1 MLLLSATDVSRV
13 VDVTDVMAAV
23 DASFREASSG
33 EAQVPPRIKL
43 SLANSNGRLIV
54 MPAYLPRSHALATK
68 IVTAFPRNSERG
80 APLING
86 LVVLNDCQT
95 GVPLAII
102 DGGSVTCLRT
112 AAASAVATRAL
123 ALPELK
129 TLAVIGAGV
138 QGRAHLRILAA
149 LYPLRE
155 VRVCA
160 TRLES
165 AERLAGEAAP
175 WVSGTVRAVAGP
187 EEATRGAD
195 LVVTATTTVQPVLK
209 GEWLRRG
216 AHVCAIGAATLTHR
230 EIDTDVLIRAAVIA
244 VDTRDGALTEAG
256 DIVTP
261 LAEGR
266 ISRDQIVEV
275 GEILLGHR
283 GGRQGPDEITVY
295 KGVGTAAMDAAV
307 AAMIYQS
314 AVKRAVG
321 TEIVLADGPG

>member
-1 MLLLSATDVSRV
+1 
-13 VDVTDVMAAV
+13 
-23 DASFREASSG
+23 
-33 EAQVPPRIKL
+33 
-43 SLANSNGRLIV
+43 

-68 IVTAFPRNSERG
+68 IVTAFPRNNERG
-80 APLING
+80 VPLING
-86 LVVLNDCQT
+86 LVVLNDSET

-102 DGGSVTCLRT
+102 EGGSVTGLRT

-123 ALPELK
+123 ALPEPK
-129 TLAVIGAGV
+129 ILAVIGAGV

-165 AERLAGEAAP
+165 AERLAGEAAA
-175 WVSGTVRAVAGP
+175 WVSGPVRAVVGP
-187 EEATRGAD
+187 EEATRDAD
-195 LVVTATTTVQPVLK
+195 LVVAATTAVHPVLH
-209 GEWLRRG
+209 GEWLKRG

-230 EIDTDVLIRAAVIA
+230 EIDTEVLTRAAVIA
-244 VDTRDGALTEAG
+244 VDTRQGALTEAG

-266 ISRDQIVEV
+266 ISPDQIVEV
-275 GEILLGHR
+275 GEILLGR
-283 GGRQGPDEITVY
+283 CRGRQQPDEITVY

-307 AAMIYQS
+307 AATIYQR
-314 AVKRAVG
+314 AVKRGVG
-321 TEIVLADGPG
+321 TEIILADQPS